1 MGRKL
6 LLIFA
11 LFPVVVWG
19 QALEGRWS
27 GEIALLPSVMLN
39 VTSLEISYSFL
50 ESWKITATGD
60 FLGTDGWVWQEF
72 DTSGGFGFANVELL
86 TLFGPRAPAFL
97 YTQLSTSFSIAGL
110 DIDLYSAYVG
120 ADIPGIYF
128 SGGPSGGAVISVA
141 TQVDGLDVE
150 LELGFGARLTDPDSP
165 FTITY
170 IGVGTSTKTYLVDPF
185 PGGLEFTYLE
195 LSLTDIPF
203 LCCWITLDFTFSFA
217 KEEGFEYVK
226 FALNDLF
233 TLCCDIAFGIDV
245 IFGVGYKEVM
255 PKFTWGGLEACVTV
269 YGDIVAGNA
278 LIEAWELYG
287 FKVTCE
293 LEGCYGAEFLTAF
306 DVAAVEEIV
315 GDIFEG
321 DEFEY
326 AKLTTCGPACCDG
339 TWNVEITA
347 YFQDVAGPLFGIS
360 RLVVEVEV
368 PLLDVLTVN
377 AAFEMAIPGGPSLDL
392 GWEFSF

>member
-1 MGRKL
+1 MRRKL
-6 LLIFA
+6 FLILS

-19 QALEGRWS
+19 QAFGGRWS
-27 GEIALLPSVMLN
+27 GEISFLPSVALN
-39 VTSLEISYSFL
+39 ATSLEVSYSFL
-50 ESWKITATGD
+50 EGWRIIATGD

-72 DTSGGFGFANVELL
+72 DLSGEFSFADVELL
-86 TLFGPRAPAFL
+86 TLFGPQAPAFL
-97 YTQLSTSFSIAGL
+97 YSQLSTSFSIAGL
-110 DIDLYSAYVG
+110 DIDIYSAYVS
-120 ADIPGIYF
+120 ADIPGVYF

-170 IGVGTSTKTYLVDPF
+170 TGVATSTKMYLVDPF

-203 LCCWITLDFTFSFA
+203 LCCGITLDFTFSFG
-217 KEEGFEYVK
+217 KEEGFEYAK

-233 TLCCDIAFGIDV
+233 TLCCDIAFGIEV
-245 IFGVGYKEVM
+245 TLGVDYKEVT
-255 PKFTWGGLEACVTV
+255 PRFTWGGLEACVTV

-278 LIEAWELYG
+278 LVEAWELYG
-287 FKVTCE
+287 FKVTYE

-306 DVAAVEEIV
+306 DVAAVEGIV

-326 AKLTTCGPACCDG
+326 VKLTTCGPACCDG
-339 TWNVEITA
+339 TWNLGITV
-347 YFQDVAGPLFGIS
+347 YFQEVAGPLFGIS

-368 PLLDVLTVN
+368 PLLHVLTVS

-392 GWEFSF
+392 GWELSF